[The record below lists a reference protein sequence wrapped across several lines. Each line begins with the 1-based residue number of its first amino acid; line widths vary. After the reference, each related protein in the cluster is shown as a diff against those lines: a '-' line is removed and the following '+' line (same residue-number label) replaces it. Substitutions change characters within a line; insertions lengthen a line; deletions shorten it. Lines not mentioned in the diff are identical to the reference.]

1 MNQLICFAV
10 AQGAA
15 PFARLARGMSG
26 CKVLLSGMGQRNA
39 EKAIRAALAA
49 ENPQRVLS
57 CGFAGGLDLGLAS
70 GTVVF
75 AAEQEAGLESALLE
89 AGARPA
95 KFHCAERVAATA
107 AEKRSL
113 RDSTG
118 ADAVEME
125 SQVICAVCREHD
137 VPAATVRVILDGASE
152 DLPLDFNQL
161 MNTDQQMSYG
171 KLALALAKAPWKI
184 SALLKLQKDSAT
196 AADALAAVLARVL
209 KV

>member
-1 MNQLICFAV
+1 M
-10 AQGAA
+10 
-15 PFARLARGMSG
+15 
-26 CKVLLSGMGQRNA
+26 
-39 EKAIRAALAA
+39 
-49 ENPQRVLS
+49 
-57 CGFAGGLDLGLAS
+57 
-70 GTVVF
+70 VF

-95 KFHCAERVAATA
+95 KFHCAQRVAATA